1 MLAQAILSV
10 IFRLMQFQRVIF
22 LWLPVLVWAGLIF
35 YLSSIPNLAV
45 GEGTVDFLTRKPA
58 HIIEYALLFGLIW
71 RALQGSL
78 VATVRTLYFSAAV
91 FTLLYAVTDE
101 IHQLLTPSRAGKIED
116 LGFDVLGIF
125 LGAVLLLHR
134 KRKLLK

>member
-1 MLAQAILSV
+1 MQLKKLA
-10 IFRLMQFQRVIF
+10 F
-22 LWLPVLVWAGLIF
+22 LWLPVLIWAGLIF

-58 HIIEYALLFGLIW
+58 HIVEYALLFGLIW

-78 VATVRTLYFSAAV
+78 AVTARTLYFSAAV

-101 IHQLLTPSRAGKIED
+101 IHQMLVPSREGKLYD
-116 LGFDVLGIF
+116 LGFDLLGIF
-125 LGAVLLLHR
+125 LGAVLLLR
-134 KRKLLK
+134 RRRKLLK

>member
-1 MLAQAILSV
+1 MQLKKLA
-10 IFRLMQFQRVIF
+10 F
-22 LWLPVLVWAGLIF
+22 LWLPVLIWAGLIF

-91 FTLLYAVTDE
+91 FTFLYAVTDE
-101 IHQLLTPSRAGKIED
+101 IHQMLVPSREGKLYD
-116 LGFDVLGIF
+116 LGFDLLGIF
-125 LGAVLLLHR
+125 LGAVLLLR
-134 KRKLLK
+134 RRRKLLK